1 MNTLPVIIDDADSSS
16 GILDGGILSP
26 EDRIKNIDADKI
38 QSSLADLSG
47 KISQILQDIKNVG
60 DFKLKKV
67 ELGVEISAQGGVSLI
82 GSVKAGAKGAIK
94 LTFEV

>member
-1 MNTLPVIIDDADSSS
+1 MSF
-16 GILDGGILSP
+16 
-26 EDRIKNIDADKI
+26 
-38 QSSLADLSG
+38 SSLADLSG

-82 GSVKAGAKGAIK
+82 GSVKAGVNRTVRTGPYTAPHV
-94 LTFEV
+94 TFTIDSA